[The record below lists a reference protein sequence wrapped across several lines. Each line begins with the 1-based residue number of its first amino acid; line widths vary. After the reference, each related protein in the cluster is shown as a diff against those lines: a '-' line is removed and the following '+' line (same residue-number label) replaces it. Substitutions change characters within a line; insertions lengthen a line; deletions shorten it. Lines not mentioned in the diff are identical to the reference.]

1 MRALIG
7 EGNHAYVD
15 GDIPEAIRV
24 MTEVIRIEPRA
35 ISAWSVL
42 ATCHRDIGEPLK
54 ALQLSII
61 GAHLRHDAD
70 EWQHLA
76 NQSRYDTASV

>member
-1 MRALIG
+1 
-7 EGNHAYVD
+7 
-15 GDIPEAIRV
+15 

-42 ATCHRDIGEPLK
+42 STCYRDLNDSMK
-54 ALQLSII
+54 ALQLAII

-70 EWQHLA
+70 EWYQLA
-76 NQSRYDTASV
+76 KQSKLMKMTSSINLV